1 MHFIIHLT
9 ERVCANLLFSSS
21 GMCCCRL
28 ESFDKARKSSGTD
41 EDILFI
47 YKRQRPV
54 ASHEEEMKVGAEAV
68 SL

>member
-1 MHFIIHLT
+1 MHFIIHLS
-9 ERVCANLLFSSS
+9 ESVLISFFPS

-54 ASHEEEMKVGAEAV
+54 ASHEEEMKVATEAV